1 MVKLS
6 RKTLVVAIGSL
17 ACAVA
22 IGVIIAPYMSSSP
35 EQSAS
40 AVPPPSALKT
50 VDSAVPSPSESV
62 AAAAPDPIVNT
73 TCSYEQFVAAL
84 NAQSPDTAKAFNAN
98 PEAQAVLHKF
108 LDSPVDQRQQ
118 VVAQA
123 ANTPQGKQLAAGIL
137 QLANTCHNY

>member
-1 MVKLS
+1 MTAGVG
-6 RKTLVVAIGSL
+6 VA
-17 ACAVA
+17 
-22 IGVIIAPYMSSSP
+22 
-35 EQSAS
+35 
-40 AVPPPSALKT
+40 T
-50 VDSAVPSPSESV
+50 
-62 AAAAPDPIVNT
+62 AAPDPIVNT
-73 TCSYEQFVAAL
+73 TCDYEQFVAAL